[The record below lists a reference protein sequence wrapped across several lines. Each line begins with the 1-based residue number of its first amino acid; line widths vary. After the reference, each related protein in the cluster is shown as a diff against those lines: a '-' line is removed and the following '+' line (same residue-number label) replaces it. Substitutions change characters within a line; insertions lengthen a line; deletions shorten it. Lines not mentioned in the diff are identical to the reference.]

1 MTWLLN
7 EYRYDV
13 YNMDIPVQLLLNHAG
28 IYQTSETRHVYEQ
41 KKAPIEKIEEAARLP
56 WRMSISAVPLI
67 IRLSISA
74 LSPTKAAFK
83 PSDFK

>member
-56 WRMSISAVPLI
+56 
-67 IRLSISA
+67 
-74 LSPTKAAFK
+74 
-83 PSDFK
+83 